1 MATAKP
7 GDRIV
12 VRAKTKRLA
21 PSAREGEIVEV
32 LSADPARY
40 VVRWG
45 DGRTTTIAP
54 LPDSVRIEPDR
65 AKGKK

>member
-1 MATAKP
+1 MAKP

-12 VRAKTKRLA
+12 MRAKTKRLA
-21 PSAREGEIVEV
+21 PAARQGEIVDV
-32 LSADPARY
+32 LSDDPARY

-54 LPDSVRIEPDR
+54 LPDSVRIEPGRKARR
-65 AKGKK
+65 AG